1 MLNILFLFFIFVWLI
16 SFICINLTYII
27 AIKKSNIMD
36 AYKDKDSILFICV
49 SIVPIVNT
57 IIWIYLLL
65 SHKNY

>member
-1 MLNILFLFFIFVWLI
+1 MLNILFLFFVFIWLI

-27 AIKKSNIMD
+27 AIKESNIID

-49 SIVPIVNT
+49 SIIPIVNT
-57 IIWIYLLL
+57 IIWIYLLF